1 MVEDDL
7 HFQTVKAG
15 YEQAAPQLIPAYD
28 SLSPTDVLRP
38 VLDYLPDT
46 GASVL
51 DVGAGTGTVARWLAN
66 RGCDVTAIE
75 PVDAFRNHAM
85 RGDGAQSVKWLDARL
100 RRLGALLDD
109 AAFDTI
115 LVIGVL
121 HHLPPRDKHMAIR
134 ALSKRL
140 RPQGQMILSLRH
152 GPCPPDRPGYVIS
165 DDAIVDLA
173 VGSGLRVHHR
183 SRTSSIQPANQRA
196 GVTWTWLV
204 FGAAFSVSV

>member
-15 YEQAAPQLIPAYD
+15 YEQAAPRLIPAYD
-28 SLSPTDVLRP
+28 SLSPPDVLRP

-51 DVGAGTGTVARWLAN
+51 DIGAGTGTLARWLAK

-85 RGDGAQSVKWLDARL
+85 RSNGALSVRWLDACLPRL
-100 RRLGALLDD
+100 SALPDD
-109 AAFDTI
+109 ASFDTI

-121 HHLPPRDKHMAIR
+121 HHLPPRDQHIAIR
-134 ALSKRL
+134 VLSERL
-140 RPQGQMILSLRH
+140 RPQGRMILSLRH
-152 GPCPPDRPGYVIS
+152 GPCPQDRPGFMIS
-165 DDAIVDLA
+165 DDAIVDQA
-173 VGSGLRVHHR
+173 VSSGLRVHHR
-183 SRTSSIQPANQRA
+183 SRTDSIQPANQSA
-196 GVTWTWLV
+196 GVIWTWLV
-204 FGAAFSVSV
+204 FGAA

>member
-1 MVEDDL
+1 VAEDDPY
-7 HFQTVKAG
+7 FQTVKAG
-15 YEQAAPQLIPAYD
+15 YEHAAQQLIPAYD
-28 SLSPTDVLRP
+28 SLSLTDVLRP
-38 VLDYLPDT
+38 VLDHLPDT

-51 DVGAGTGTVARWLAN
+51 DVGAGTGRVARWLAK
-66 RGCDVTAIE
+66 RSCDVKAIE
-75 PVDAFRNHAM
+75 PVDAFRNYAM
-85 RGDGAQSVKWLDARL
+85 RGNGAQSVKWLDACLPRL
-100 RRLGALLDD
+100 SALPDGV
-109 AAFDTI
+109 AFDSI

-121 HHLPPRDKHMAIR
+121 HHLPPRDQHIAIR

-165 DDAIVDLA
+165 EDAIVDLA

-196 GVTWTWLV
+196 GVIWTWLV